1 MGIQGMISVDDERN
15 FLALSGAI
23 EVHIGSL
30 QLHVVHKSDDWFI
43 HVTKLLEILRL
54 LLKYECL

>member
-1 MGIQGMISVDDERN
+1 MISVDDERN